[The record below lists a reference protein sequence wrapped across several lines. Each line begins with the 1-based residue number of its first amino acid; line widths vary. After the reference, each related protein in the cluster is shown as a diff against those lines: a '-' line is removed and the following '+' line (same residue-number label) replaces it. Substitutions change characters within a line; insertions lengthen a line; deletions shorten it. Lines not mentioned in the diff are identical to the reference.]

1 VSLGKN
7 RYIISMVNYEGGL
20 TGLVNK
26 TSEIAETKDFK
37 TDFSFKASDNSL
49 NCVSG
54 SGHLLAVGGSSEI
67 VQLYNL
73 RTKLE
78 CGDLYGHTGSVTS
91 TAVSPNGQHVLS
103 ASEDGTIIIWRTAD
117 CMALHELKVM
127 NVQKIISLS
136 IHNSGRML
144 LALYAN
150 GMLRLWNLLDAR
162 CTNKR
167 MVGLSGEYDSEDEDE
182 DEEERQ
188 LRLEKKNL

>member
-1 VSLGKN
+1 
-7 RYIISMVNYEGGL
+7 
-20 TGLVNK
+20 
-26 TSEIAETKDFK
+26 
-37 TDFSFKASDNSL
+37 
-49 NCVSG
+49 
-54 SGHLLAVGGSSEI
+54 
-67 VQLYNL
+67 
-73 RTKLE
+73 
-78 CGDLYGHTGSVTS
+78 
-91 TAVSPNGQHVLS
+91 
-103 ASEDGTIIIWRTAD
+103 
-117 CMALHELKVM
+117 MALHELKVM